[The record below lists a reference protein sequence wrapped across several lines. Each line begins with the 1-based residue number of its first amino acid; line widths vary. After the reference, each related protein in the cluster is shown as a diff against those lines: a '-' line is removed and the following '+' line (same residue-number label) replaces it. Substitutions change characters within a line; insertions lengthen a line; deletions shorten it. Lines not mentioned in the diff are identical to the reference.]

1 MAHGNGNPL
10 QCSCLK
16 NPRDGEAWWAAI
28 YGQTRL
34 KWLTSSSSS
43 SALFSLF
50 LSKWIHFLPIT
61 LCLTEFFLWWDIKKV
76 NCIKVL
82 RPCVWSV
89 SKPWVQVPIWVAL
102 FHNPYRFCTLAIM
115 RACNLKSHVKCWLNP
130 LIGSTKNIFLIT
142 LISLGEGNGNPLQYS
157 CLENPVD
164 GGAW

>member
-1 MAHGNGNPL
+1 MKLSNPIKTDNPAYPMA
-10 QCSCLK
+10 SCLLRW
-16 NPRDGEAWWAAI
+16 PTLCGVC
-28 YGQTRL
+28 
-34 KWLTSSSSS
+34 
-43 SALFSLF
+43 FSVECVSLWNVF
-50 LSKWIHFLPIT
+50 LSTEIHFLPLNLSLI
-61 LCLTEFFLWWDIKKV
+61 EFFLWWDIKKV

-115 RACNLKSHVKCWLNP
+115 RVCNLKSHVKCWLNP